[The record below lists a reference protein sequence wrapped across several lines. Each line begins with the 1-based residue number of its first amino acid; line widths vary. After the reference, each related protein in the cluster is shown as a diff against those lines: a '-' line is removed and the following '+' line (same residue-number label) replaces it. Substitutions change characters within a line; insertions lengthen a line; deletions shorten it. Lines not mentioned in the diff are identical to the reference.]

1 VVSIVFDVKAG
12 DTFTAGKAF
21 AVVEGQTTAQDVFS
35 PISGRVVQVN
45 EKVEEK
51 PSLIGE
57 GDEGWL
63 VRISASDPAE
73 IGQLMSEDEYK
84 KFCEG

>member
-1 VVSIVFDVKAG
+1 
-12 DTFTAGKAF
+12 
-21 AVVEGQTTAQDVFS
+21 
-35 PISGRVVQVN
+35 
-45 EKVEEK
+45 VEEK

-73 IGQLMSEDEYK
+73 ISQLMSEDEYK